1 MPIVSPT
8 TPSSTNAVTPT
19 SLQTTLNNGAFYVYS
34 GPIAVG
40 SSETTMLSI
49 NDIGKR
55 DIFFCVEAGGTSSST
70 DDFTIKVFVNGQ
82 AVFGQRFEESTVS
95 ADGNDLKFI
104 IPANTSVEV
113 TLQSSSGTRT
123 WYIAGYGNYLQ

>member
-19 SLQTTLNNGAFYVYS
+19 SLQTTLNDRAFYVYS
-34 GPIAVG
+34 GPVVVP
-40 SSETTMLSI
+40 SSETTMLSV

-55 DIFFCVEAGGTSSST
+55 DILFCLEAGGTSSSG
-70 DDFTIKVFVNGQ
+70 DDFIIKVKVNGQ
-82 AVFGQRFEESTVS
+82 VIFGQRMEESTVI

-104 IPANTSVEV
+104 IPANCSLEV
-113 TLQSSSGTRT
+113 TLESSSGSRT
-123 WYIAGYGNYLQ
+123 WYVAGYGNYL